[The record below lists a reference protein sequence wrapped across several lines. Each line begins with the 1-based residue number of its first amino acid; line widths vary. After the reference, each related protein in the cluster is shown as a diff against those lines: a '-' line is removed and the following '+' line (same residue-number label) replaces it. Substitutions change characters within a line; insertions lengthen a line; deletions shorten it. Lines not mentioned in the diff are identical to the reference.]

1 MYREEDMNLS
11 LILFSEF
18 CTSEEQEL
26 WRFHYMKGVVGD
38 SNQIYFLFFRAV
50 VYF

>member
-1 MYREEDMNLS
+1 MNLS

-26 WRFHYMKGVVGD
+26 WRFHYMKGVVLDEG
-38 SNQIYFLFFRAV
+38 IPTKFTFYFSEL
-50 VYF
+50 